1 MFSADTLLPLLRQT
15 WGFDAFLP
23 SQAEAIDAIVAGRD
37 TLVVM
42 PTGGGKSLT
51 YQLPALALPGTA
63 IVVSPLLALMKD
75 QVDALTHAG
84 VSAATLNSTTS
95 AESRAQIVRRYET
108 GELKLLY
115 VSPEGLATG
124 RLQDVLRLGR
134 VSFIA
139 VDEAHCISQWGHE
152 YRSDYRNLALM
163 RDLFP
168 DAAMHAFTATAT
180 PRVRE
185 DIALSLR
192 MADPVRVVGSF
203 HRPNLTYRAVQRT
216 NLTQQLQEL
225 IARHPGD
232 AGIVYAI
239 RRKDVE
245 EIAAALAKVGV
256 RALPYHAGMT
266 PEVRQRHQE
275 AFSSE
280 AIDVI
285 VATIAFGMG
294 IDRSNV
300 RFVAHAGLPRSIENY
315 QQEAGRA
322 GRDRLPA
329 ECVLFH
335 SAQDLIAWRNIL
347 GELVGEVGQAA
358 ERRLQEVQRFAVNL
372 ACRHRYLV
380 EYFGEPFAASES
392 GCSACDV
399 CLGECTE
406 SPDSATLAKKLLS
419 AVVRVEQRFGAH
431 YVADVLRGAKRE
443 KIEQFGHDRL
453 STFGLMKEFES
464 HDIVSWLDQLLGQ
477 GFLDRGPM
485 NTLVLTREGWHAL
498 RGERPVRLSVPRGK
512 PARRTKAG
520 RGGSGADVAAPGS
533 ATHAIDDTVSAA
545 LFDALRLWRRET
557 ARLEKVAPFVVFS
570 DAVLMGLIARR
581 PLTLQA
587 LRACPG
593 IGDRRLELYGDALLG
608 IFRALPP
615 EARGG
620 VEALPDPRHVT
631 PPPEAASAGGAG
643 PSEGDAGVND
653 GGMNDAGVSDAGV
666 NDARVASAT
675 LQTAFAAFDL
685 GCSISDVMV
694 MTTRARST
702 VERYFH
708 DWVEDRRPTSASP
721 WLEERELARVETAIQ
736 LVGRDRLKPLHE
748 HLALEEPLDYAMIRL
763 ALRVIDARKKVAAA
777 A

>member
-1 MFSADTLLPLLRQT
+1 MFSANTLLPLLRQT
-15 WGFDAFLP
+15 WGFDAWLP
-23 SQAEAIDAIVAGRD
+23 SQAEAIEATATGRD

-51 YQLPALALPGTA
+51 YQLPALALTGTA

-75 QVDALTHAG
+75 QVDALTRAG

-95 AESRAQIVRRYET
+95 AADRAQIVRRYET

-124 RLQDVLRLGR
+124 RLQDVLRLGK

-152 YRSDYRNLALM
+152 YRSDYRSLALM

-168 DAAMHAFTATAT
+168 SAAMHAFTATAT

-185 DIALSLR
+185 DIVTSLR
-192 MADPVRVVGSF
+192 MVDPVRVVGSF
-203 HRPNLTYRAVQRT
+203 HRPNLTYRALQRT
-216 NLTQQLQEL
+216 NLTVQLQEL

-245 EIAAALAKVGV
+245 EIAAALSKVGV

-266 PEVRQRHQE
+266 PELRQRHQE

-335 SAQDLIAWRNIL
+335 SGQDLIAWRHIL

-380 EYFGEPFAASES
+380 EYFGEPFELDAD
-392 GCSACDV
+392 GCGACDV
-399 CLGECTE
+399 CLRECTE
-406 SPDSATLAKKLLS
+406 SPDSPTLAKKLLS
-419 AVVRVEQRFGAH
+419 AVIRVEQRFGAH
-431 YVADVLRGAKRE
+431 YIADVLRGSKRE

-464 HDIVSWLDQLLGQ
+464 QDIVSWLDQLLGQ

-485 NTLVLTREGWHAL
+485 NTLLMTSEGWHAL
-498 RGERPVRLSVPRGK
+498 RGERPVRLTMPRGK
-512 PARRTKAG
+512 PERRSKRTRGQASGGGAG
-520 RGGSGADVAAPGS
+520 PVEATTQAGHGFDDS
-533 ATHAIDDTVSAA
+533 ASSA
-545 LFDALRLWRRET
+545 LFEQLRQWRRET

-570 DAVLMGLIARR
+570 DAVLMGLIGRR

-593 IGDRRLELYGDALLG
+593 IGDRRLELYGEALLG
-608 IFRALPP
+608 FFRALPP

-620 VEALPDPRHVT
+620 GDVLPEPTHVEA
-631 PPPEAASAGGAG
+631 PPAVAAGTSTVVAG
-643 PSEGDAGVND
+643 PDDDGAVSEAK
-653 GGMNDAGVSDAGV
+653 
-666 NDARVASAT
+666 VASAT
-675 LQTAFAAFDL
+675 LQTAFSAFDL

-702 VERYFH
+702 VERYFL
-708 DWVEDRRPTSASP
+708 DWVEDRRPTTASP
-721 WLEERELARVETAIQ
+721 WLDERELARVEAAVH

-763 ALRVIDARKKVAAA
+763 ALRVLDTRKKVAAA

>member
-23 SQAEAIDAIVAGRD
+23 SQAEAIDAIAAGRD

-95 AESRAQIVRRYET
+95 AESRVQIVRRYET

-168 DAAMHAFTATAT
+168 GAAMHAFTATAT

-185 DIALSLR
+185 DIVLSLR

-216 NLTQQLQEL
+216 NLTAQLQEL

-245 EIAAALAKVGV
+245 EIAAALAKAGV

-347 GELVGEVGQAA
+347 GELVGDVGQAA

-372 ACRHRYLV
+372 ACRHRFLV
-380 EYFGEPFAASES
+380 EYFGEPFPAEVTSC
-392 GCSACDV
+392 GACDV

-406 SPDSATLAKKLLS
+406 APDSVTLAKKLLS

-431 YVADVLRGAKRE
+431 YVADVLRGSKRE

-453 STFGLMKEFES
+453 TTFGLMKEFES

-498 RGERPVRLSVPRGK
+498 RGERPVRLSLPRGK
-512 PARRTKAG
+512 PARRVKG
-520 RGGSGADVAAPGS
+520 SRGGDAADVPASGS
-533 ATHAIDDTVSAA
+533 ASGLDDGVSAA
-545 LFDALRLWRRET
+545 LFDQLRQWRRDT

-593 IGDRRLELYGDALLG
+593 IGDRRLELYGEALLG

-620 VEALPDPRHVT
+620 VEALPDLTEVT
-631 PPPEAASAGGAG
+631 PPPAEQGAQAHVESSDDGSA
-643 PSEGDAGVND
+643 VND
-653 GGMNDAGVSDAGV
+653 VK
-666 NDARVASAT
+666 VASAT
-675 LQTAFAAFDL
+675 LLTAFSAFDL

-702 VERYFH
+702 VERYFL

-721 WLEERELARVETAIQ
+721 WLDDRELARVEAAIA

-748 HLALEEPLDYAMIRL
+748 HLALEEPIDYAMIRL